1 MKNLPE
7 ESLQTMIWSY
17 LDGELSDPEE
27 RQLQSILK
35 SDPAARRF
43 YLRCTTM
50 QSVLGWEH
58 TSREEL
64 PVEVKCRMFHFVDSP
79 LTPVLKWVANSG
91 AIPLAVAA
99 SFLAMFTILGF
110 HFLKQ
115 ENHEREKIALQTVV
129 VDEEPIGWVSHAKG
143 ASFIFADG
151 DSSPEG
157 TGFFYPSETSG
168 ENGQSLIL
176 HFVNPVAKLEEG

>member
-17 LDGELSDPEE
+17 LDGELSESGE

-64 PVEVKCRMFHFVDSP
+64 PVEVKCRAFHFVPSP
-79 LTPVLKWVANSG
+79 VTPILQWFKNSA
-91 AIPLAVAA
+91 AIPLGMAA
-99 SFLAMFTILGF
+99 TFLALFSVLGF
-110 HFLKQ
+110 YFLKQ
-115 ENHEREKIALQTVV
+115 ENHEREKIALQTTV

-143 ASFIFADG
+143 ASIIFTDG

-168 ENGQSLIL
+168 ANGQSLIL

>member
-17 LDGELSDPEE
+17 LDGELSELEE

-35 SDPAARRF
+35 SDPDARTF

-64 PVEVKCRMFHFVDSP
+64 PLEVKSRAFHFVTSP
-79 LTPVLKWVANSG
+79 VTPVLQWFQKSA
-91 AIPLAVAA
+91 AIPLGMAA
-99 SFLAMFTILGF
+99 SFLALFSVLGF

-115 ENHEREKIALQTVV
+115 ENHEREKIALQTIV

-143 ASFIFADG
+143 ASIIFADG
-151 DSSPEG
+151 DASSQG
-157 TGFFYPSETSG
+157 TGFFYPSEPSD